1 MGGTYFFRAPMGHKD
16 FFLRSKDSGSRI
28 AGSGGGK
35 IIFFFWPL
43 NSMIFLIFYDLK
55 KKSERFIFDL
65 ID

>member
-1 MGGTYFFRAPMGHKD
+1 MGHKD
-16 FFLRSKDSGSRI
+16 FLLRSKDSGSRI

-55 KKSERFIFDL
+55 KKAKDFFDL

>member
-1 MGGTYFFRAPMGHKD
+1 VGPIFLGLLWDIKIV
-16 FFLRSKDSGSRI
+16 LRSKDSGSRI